1 VCVCECSLALM
12 ARALRAIKCCA
23 REMRKIFNVF
33 FLSFRTPLGYL
44 GFWKEKRA
52 QPRKSEKGEGT
63 DNALIKVQVGR

>member
-1 VCVCECSLALM
+1 M
-12 ARALRAIKCCA
+12 RLRVLFSSDGESVTCDQMLRA